1 MSKKKP
7 KNSSNKPIP
16 EPPPPTTALSSF
28 RSLWRRNGLFLAI
41 GMFVLANI
49 TLLAMDAGRISQTA
63 FGMISVLTI
72 LSILLAITY
81 GLQYLQTKRRADLE
95 NWDSQKWQRWRDGHG

>member
-1 MSKKKP
+1 MAKKAKQP
-7 KNSSNKPIP
+7 QKPIP
-16 EPPPPTTALSSF
+16 EPPPPATALSSF

-49 TLLAMDAGRISQTA
+49 ALLAMDAGRISQTA

-81 GLQYLQTKRRADLE
+81 GLQHLQIKRRADLE
-95 NWDSQKWQRWRDGHG
+95 KWDSNKWQRWRDGHG

>member
-7 KNSSNKPIP
+7 KPQNPVL
-16 EPPPPTTALSSF
+16 EPPPPITASSSF
-28 RSLWRRNGLFLAI
+28 KSLWRRNGLFLAI

-49 TLLAMDAGRISQTA
+49 SLLAMDAGRISQTA

-81 GLQYLQTKRRADLE
+81 GLQHLQIKRRANLE
-95 NWDSQKWQRWRDGHG
+95 QWDGKKWQRWRDGHD